1 MVGLAAI
8 SLTFTISGCSGYS
21 KSNDMAVSDALNSDS
36 MLPVVVTDND
46 RNFGKNAVCSI
57 CLLLSKNLNKTV
69 SAFSLSSLGTSVVWV
84 LLVMNLPLLVIL
96 PFLSYSLP
104 DFLSCSPKVILY
116 GLDI

>member
-46 RNFGKNAVCSI
+46 RNFGKNHIVWAGYIGNGKIKGIEVYGFPPDI
-57 CLLLSKNLNKTV
+57 NYPDLKN
-69 SAFSLSSLGTSVVWV
+69 
-84 LLVMNLPLLVIL
+84 
-96 PFLSYSLP
+96 
-104 DFLSCSPKVILY
+104 
-116 GLDI
+116 